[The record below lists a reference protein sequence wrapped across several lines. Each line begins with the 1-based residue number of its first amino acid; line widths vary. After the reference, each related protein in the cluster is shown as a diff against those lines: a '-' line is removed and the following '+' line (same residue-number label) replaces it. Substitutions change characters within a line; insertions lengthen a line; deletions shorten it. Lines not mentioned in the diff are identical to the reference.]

1 MLLQLGEKRIA
12 KIREEV
18 AREKASEYGEGDS
31 MFHNLLRS
39 DIPESEKSSERL
51 NAEAVAFLGA
61 GTYPTAAT
69 LIFVAFYILAKPEI
83 EQRLRNELR
92 DVMAGFDDNVP
103 SWVKLEQ
110 VDYLTACIKEGLR

>member
-1 MLLQLGEKRIA
+1 
-12 KIREEV
+12 
-18 AREKASEYGEGDS
+18 

-39 DIPESEKSSERL
+39 DIPESEKNSERL

-69 LIFVAFYILAKPEI
+69 LIFVAYYILANPEI
-83 EQRLRNELR
+83 EERLRTELK
-92 DVMAGFDDNVP
+92 DVMAGFDDDVV

-110 VDYLTACIKEGLR
+110 VEYLTACLKEGLR